1 MSFWTLLVLGLIAG
15 GTIFIGLLLGRLR
28 GLSSTLRTALSM
40 LAAGILVFL
49 LVEILGH
56 ATEETASSVSAA
68 MAGTGSGSIAG
79 LLIFLLLGGFFLGF
93 FSLVAIERTL
103 IRQAAAVSPI
113 RLSFMIAVA
122 IGLHNLS
129 EGLAIGQSAA
139 QGMFTLAIGLV
150 IGFAVH
156 NATEGFGIVGP
167 VVRKGDLVPW
177 STLLLLGVIGGGPTF
192 VGTLVGGI
200 WTSVPLSVF
209 VLALAGGALL
219 YVLKELVVKE
229 LFSSIQRREMAHL
242 LVIIMLPLVLGF
254 TLGLGTAELA
264 AGATEGESHEE
275 GIESHEAR

>member
-1 MSFWTLLVLGLIAG
+1 MGFWTLLILGLIAG

-28 GLSSTLRTALSM
+28 GLSSSLRTALSM
-40 LAAGILVFL
+40 LAAGILIFL
-49 LVEILGH
+49 LVEIIGE
-56 ATEETASSVSAA
+56 ATQQTVASVQAA
-68 MAGTGSGSIAG
+68 AAGIGSGGVAG
-79 LLIFLLLGGFFLGF
+79 LLIFLLLGGIFLGYA
-93 FSLVAIERTL
+93 SLVFMERTL
-103 IRQAAAVSPI
+103 IRQAATVSPA
-113 RLSFMIAVA
+113 RLSLMIAVA

-139 QGMFTLAIGLV
+139 QGMVTLAIGLV

-167 VVRKGDLVPW
+167 MVRKGDLVPW

-229 LFSSIQRREMAHL
+229 LFSSIQRREVTHL
-242 LVIIMLPLVLGF
+242 LMIIMLPLVLGF
-254 TLGLGTAELA
+254 TLGLGTTELA
-264 AGATEGESHEE
+264 EGATEGVESHEE
-275 GIESHEAR
+275 AR

>member
-1 MSFWTLLVLGLIAG
+1 MSSLTLLVLGVIAG
-15 GTIFIGLLLGRLR
+15 GTILIGLLLGRLR

-40 LAAGILVFL
+40 VAAGILVFL

-56 ATEETASSVSAA
+56 ATKETAASVSAA

-150 IGFAVH
+150 IGFAAH
-156 NATEGFGIVGP
+156 NATEGFGILSPMMREGN
-167 VVRKGDLVPW
+167 LVPW
-177 STLLLLGVIGGGPTF
+177 GTLLLLGAIGGGPTF
-192 VGTLVGGI
+192 VGTVVGGI

-229 LFSSIQRREMAHL
+229 LFSSIKRREAAQAL
-242 LVIIMLPLVLGF
+242 TVILIPLVLGIGVGWV
-254 TLGLGTAELA
+254 TEELA
-264 AGATEGESHEE
+264 EGATKGGRSAET
-275 GIESHEAR
+275 R